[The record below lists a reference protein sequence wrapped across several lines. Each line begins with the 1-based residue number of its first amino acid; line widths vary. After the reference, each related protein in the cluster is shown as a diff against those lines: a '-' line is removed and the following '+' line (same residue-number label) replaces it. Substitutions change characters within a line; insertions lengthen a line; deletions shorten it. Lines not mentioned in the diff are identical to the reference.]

1 MRAPFPKKNKK
12 KKILAH
18 CKKSWLLQ
26 SQGDHAVF
34 YRHSGKKE
42 DAILIVY
49 VDDIILTSDNNAELE
64 SPNK

>member
-1 MRAPFPKKNKK
+1 LRAPFPKKKK
-12 KKILAH
+12 KKLAR

-26 SQGDHAVF
+26 SEGDHAVF

-42 DAILIVY
+42 AAILIVY

-64 SPNK
+64 NPNK